1 MLELSMHILD
11 VVQNSLAAGSTRVE
25 IRIQEDLRAD
35 LLMIEVQDNGRGISE
50 AMLPRVTDPFVT
62 SRKTREVGLGLPLL
76 KEAAERCEGGL
87 QVYSEKDRG
96 TRVVVRFR
104 LDHFDRAP
112 LGDMGETMGILISAN
127 PEVDFLYE
135 HRVGQRIYV
144 METRQMRQ
152 VLGPVGFDDPAI
164 LDFVRQDIQMGL
176 KKIGAATFPK
186 IMEVLR

>member
-11 VVQNSLAAGSTRVE
+11 IVQNSLAAGSTRVE
-25 IRIQEDLRAD
+25 IRIQEDLPQD
-35 LLMIEVQDNGRGISE
+35 LLVIEVKDNGRGISD

-62 SRKTREVGLGLPLL
+62 SRTTRPVGLGLPLL
-76 KEAAERCEGGL
+76 KEAAERCEGCL
-87 QVYSEKDRG
+87 EVYSEENRG
-96 TRVVVRFR
+96 TRVVARFR

-112 LGDMGETMGILISAN
+112 LGDMGETVGILIAGN
-127 PEVDFLYE
+127 PSVDFLYE
-135 HRVGQRIYV
+135 HRVDARIYLL
-144 METRQMRQ
+144 ETQEMRQ
-152 VLGPVGFDDPAI
+152 ILGSVGLDDPSV